1 MLFQF
6 IKMKTIQRNFIPGSK
21 WIYFKFYSGTKT
33 TDSILTDSLFLTI
46 KSLKKKGL
54 IEKWFFIRY
63 ADPETHLRVRFLA
76 ASDTVV
82 SEIINVIYLLGNK
95 LVKENKVWK
104 IQIDTYNRELERY
117 NNVLM
122 EATETL
128 FYIDSECTLAL
139 MKRLRRYDEKY
150 QWMIA
155 LRMIDT
161 FLSNFS
167 FDLQQKYVLMF
178 NMSNSFKME
187 FGFTQYNQKQLN
199 AKYREHKYVIEG
211 ILQSKID
218 DIAYLDLCRLLDN
231 VKYEKRT
238 IAKEL
243 IRKANANNI
252 ELASLLPSYIHMIL
266 NRLFCTKNR
275 IYELVLYDFMY
286 RSYSDEI
293 GRNKYLHSI

>member
-1 MLFQF
+1 
-6 IKMKTIQRNFIPGSK
+6 MKAIQRNFIPGSK

-33 TDSILTDSLFLTI
+33 TDRILTDSLFLTI
-46 KSLKKKGL
+46 RTLKKKRL

-76 ASDTVV
+76 ANDIVV

-95 LVKENKVWK
+95 LVKANKVWK

-117 NNVLM
+117 SSVLM
-122 EATETL
+122 ETTETL

-139 MKRLRRYDEKY
+139 VRRLRRYDEKY

-155 LRMIDT
+155 LRMIDV
-161 FLSNFS
+161 FLSDFS

-199 AKYREHKYVIEG
+199 AKYREHKYMIEG
-211 ILQSKID
+211 ILQNKID
-218 DIAYLDLCRLLDN
+218 DIVYLDLCRLLDN
-231 VKYEKRT
+231 EKYEKRT
-238 IAKEL
+238 IVKEL

-252 ELASLLPSYIHMIL
+252 DLTSLLPSYIHMIL
-266 NRLFCTKNR
+266 NRLFYAKNR
-275 IYELVLYDFMY
+275 TYELILYDFMY
-286 RSYSDEI
+286 RFYLDEI
-293 GRNKYLHSI
+293 GRNKYFHNK